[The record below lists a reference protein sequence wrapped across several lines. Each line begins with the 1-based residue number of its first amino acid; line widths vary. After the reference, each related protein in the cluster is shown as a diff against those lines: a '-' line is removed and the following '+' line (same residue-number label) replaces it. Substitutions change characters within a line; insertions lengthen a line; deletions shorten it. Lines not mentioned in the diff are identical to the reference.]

1 MLENTDIMKL
11 AEEYGGWSMSDFQS
25 RYFVVHSHVTDYRR
39 VRQALMEI
47 ETRIAALK
55 QIERNMK
62 RNDIKIKIQLAEI
75 EKEPDSLKK
84 ELLEVDIDQWQYD
97 NSVYKNKLRICNEEI
112 DQFCKIIK
120 EFVPNKEKL
129 ETYKEHD
136 EEKEKE
142 YWITRMG
149 KQAAMDM
156 MALGRIGQGN
166 LDSIAMMPL
175 QDQENTIKLAVAY
188 SLTLN
193 KAIEYIEDD
202 MKLGFNTRNISSI
215 DKLIAQQK
223 KIDSEAIE

>member
-1 MLENTDIMKL
+1 MLENHDIVKL

-47 ETRIAALK
+47 ETRVGALK
-55 QIERNMK
+55 QIERNVK
-62 RNDIKIKIQLAEI
+62 RNNIKIKIQLAEI
-75 EKEPDSLKK
+75 EKESDPLKK

-97 NSVYKNKLRICNEEI
+97 NTVYNNKIRICQEEL

-120 EFVPNKEKL
+120 DFVPDL
-129 ETYKEHD
+129 ETLESYKQHD
-136 EEKEKE
+136 EDKERE

-188 SLTLN
+188 SSTLN
-193 KAIEYIEDD
+193 KAIGYIEED
-202 MKLGFNTRNISSI
+202 MKLELNTKNISSI

-223 KIDSEAIE
+223 KIGSESIE